1 MIQSGFDFPLTEF
14 EQATAEQLVSYKIAK
29 GKKETDASV
38 KRRIQATI
46 KSDKLITEVKALVH
60 KWNSKRIKLG
70 LKPFK

>member
-1 MIQSGFDFPLTEF
+1 MSQTSFDFPLTEF
-14 EQATAEQLVSYKIAK
+14 EKATAEQLVSYKIAK
-29 GKKETDASV
+29 SEKETDASV
-38 KRRIQATI
+38 KRRISAMI